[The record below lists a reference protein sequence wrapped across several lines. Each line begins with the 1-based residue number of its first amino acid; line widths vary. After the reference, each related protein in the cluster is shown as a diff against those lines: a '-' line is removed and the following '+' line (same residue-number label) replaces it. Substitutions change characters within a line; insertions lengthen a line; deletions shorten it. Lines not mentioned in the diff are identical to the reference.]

1 MKIVNYHSYI
11 TIEILLYK
19 QTGISCIIA
28 GSLMDV
34 LPLMED
40 SAKSSLQAFQIFLT
54 MMGKFGASATFS
66 MVYLYTSELY
76 PTTIRNT
83 AIGTCSC
90 VARIGGEYSFI

>member
-1 MKIVNYHSYI
+1 
-11 TIEILLYK
+11 
-19 QTGISCIIA
+19 
-28 GSLMDV
+28 MDV

-90 VARIGGEYSFI
+90 VARIGGEYSFIKARISNTRWLTGRNFSAYEQLKN